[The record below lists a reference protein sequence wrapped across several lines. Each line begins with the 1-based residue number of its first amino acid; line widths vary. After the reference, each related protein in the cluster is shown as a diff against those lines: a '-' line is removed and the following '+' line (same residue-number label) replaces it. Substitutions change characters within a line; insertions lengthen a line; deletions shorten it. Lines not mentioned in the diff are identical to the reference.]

1 MTFVAEQ
8 ALRAL
13 LPARVGAVRLA
24 LHVFAIFRNI
34 LEDLRRP
41 SKVSHMM
48 SVDTAL

>member
-1 MTFVAEQ
+1 
-8 ALRAL
+8 
-13 LPARVGAVRLA
+13 LA
-24 LHVFAIFRNI
+24 LHVFAVFRNI